1 MTVPENSLLDKYE
14 WLKCG
19 QYEQEIIYMPGGI
32 IIELLPAVKT
42 VYLMWLV
49 VDIFWQDLI

>member
-1 MTVPENSLLDKYE
+1 MPVPENSLLDKYE